1 MSSIRSALLKRLIPN
16 TLLAR
21 FMLIIIIPII
31 SGQMFAVH
39 LFYERHWYNVTQH
52 TSSLIANEID
62 NLLQNIDY
70 GQALLS
76 PQNYIN
82 LKYIFLPN
90 SKIPP
95 PPQEYNEELDIFK
108 HSLDNKITN
117 NKTIIFG
124 SEGKIDTY
132 IQIDQ
137 DVLKIFFPSKAL
149 INPSTYV
156 FVLWILCLTI
166 LLLSVSLIFSKNQLK
181 SILELSKALEN
192 FGRGEKIN
200 NYKPTGAK
208 EVRKAGLAFLKMKDR
223 IEKQSAKRTQMLAMI
238 SHDLKTPLTR
248 MKLQVEVMN
257 SSEEKEELTY
267 DIDSMNQMIGSYL
280 DFARGEGG
288 ENFVKIEL
296 GAWLR
301 EYINAS
307 WGNSNIALDLKK
319 TKIFV
324 HLKPIAFQRALANL
338 ISNSIKHS
346 TKQKISVYSSSN
358 DNVIIKIEDNGAGIN
373 DENKSK
379 VFRPFYRVDESRS
392 LDTSSSVGL
401 GLAITKEIITGHY
414 GSITLMDSEALGGL
428 LVKIIIPRILK

>member
-1 MSSIRSALLKRLIPN
+1 
-16 TLLAR
+16 
-21 FMLIIIIPII
+21 MLIIIIPTII
-31 SGQMFAVH
+31 GQMLAVH
-39 LFYERHWYNVTQH
+39 LFYQRHWYNVTQH
-52 TSSLIANEID
+52 TSSLIANEIGS
-62 NLLQNIDY
+62 LLQNIDY
-70 GQALLS
+70 RQAFPNS
-76 PQNYIN
+76 KSYIN
-82 LKYIFLPN
+82 LKYLFIPN
-90 SKIPP
+90 SLIPKNA
-95 PPQEYNEELDIFK
+95 EEHSEELDIFK

-117 NKTIIFG
+117 SQVIILS

-132 IQIDQ
+132 IQIYD
-137 DVLKIFFPSKAL
+137 DVLKISFPSKVL

-181 SILELSKALEN
+181 SILDLARALEDY
-192 FGRGEKIN
+192 GRGEKIDS
-200 NYKPTGAK
+200 YKPTGAK

-248 MKLQVEVMN
+248 MKLQVEVMD
-257 SSEEKEELTY
+257 SSEEKEELAY
-267 DIDSMNQMIGSYL
+267 DIDSMKHMIDSYL
-280 DFARGEGG
+280 DFAKGEGG

-296 GAWLR
+296 GSWLK

-307 WGNSNIALDLKK
+307 WGNSNIDLNLKK

-324 HLKPIAFQRALANL
+324 HLKPIAFQRAIANL

-346 TKQKISVYSSSN
+346 TKQKISVYSSSS
-358 DNVIIKIEDNGAGIN
+358 DNVVIKIEDNGTGI
-373 DENKSK
+373 DDKDKAK
-379 VFRPFYRVDESRS
+379 VFKPFYRVDKSRS

-414 GSITLMDSEALGGL
+414 GKITLMDSKVLGGL
-428 LVKIIIPRILK
+428 LVKIVIPRILK